1 MGSLG
6 RPKAVLV
13 LTNEERETLERWT
26 RRPSSVQ
33 SLALRSQIVLRCAE
47 GIDNKMVAAELN
59 TSHVS
64 VGKWRAR
71 FVENRLDGLVDE
83 PRPGAVRKYTDDQI
97 EALIVKTLKT
107 KPVDASHWSCRS
119 MSKVTGISPSQ
130 IGRIWRAFGVK
141 PHLSQSFKLS
151 PDDLFVDKV
160 RDITALYLNPPD
172 AAVVICVDEKSQ
184 IQALDRTAPMFP
196 MRPGVPERQTH
207 DYKRNGTKNLY
218 AALDVASGKV
228 ISQLTARHRSIEFRK
243 FLDLIDKETPEH
255 LDVHIVLDN
264 VSTHKTA
271 EVQRWLV
278 RHPRFH
284 FHFTPTYSS
293 WMNLV
298 ERWFAELT
306 TKWLTRQTH
315 HSANDLAKS
324 IRHWINT
331 WNDNPRP
338 FIWHKTA
345 DEIFNSIARY
355 IQPSTG
361 TGH

>member
-1 MGSLG
+1 MGSRG
-6 RPKAVLV
+6 RPKALLV
-13 LTNEERETLERWT
+13 LTGEERDTLQRWA
-26 RRPSSVQ
+26 RRPTSTQ
-33 SLALRSQIVLRCAE
+33 SLALRSRIVLRCADGE
-47 GIDNKMVAAELN
+47 DNKTVAKALG

-71 FVENRLDGLVDE
+71 FVEHRLDGLVDE
-83 PRPGAVRKYTDDQI
+83 PRPGAVRKITDDQI
-97 EALIVKTLKT
+97 EALIVKTLQT
-107 KPVDASHWSCRS
+107 KPIDASHWSCRS
-119 MSKVTGISPSQ
+119 MATETGISASQ
-130 IGRIWRAFGVK
+130 VGRIWRTFSVK
-141 PHLSQSFKLS
+141 PHLTETFKLS
-151 PDDLFVDKV
+151 PDELFVDKV

-196 MRPGVPERQTH
+196 MQPGVPERQTH

-218 AALDVASGKV
+218 AALDIASGKV
-228 ISQLTARHRSIEFRK
+228 ISRLTVRHRAVEFRK
-243 FLDLIDKETPEH
+243 FLDLINQDTPAH
-255 LDVHIVLDN
+255 LDVHVILDN
-264 VSTHKTA
+264 VSTHKTP
-271 EVQRWLV
+271 EIQRWLT

-324 IRHWINT
+324 IRHWIKT

-338 FIWHKTA
+338 FIWKKTA
-345 DEIFNSIARY
+345 DEIFTSIARY